1 MPRLR
6 CCKSKYLS
14 SYRHAQPCLILVGC
28 SRLPCLV
35 CSFSIYQPNV
45 DHFEIMQV
53 HDWRL
58 GAPWAHLLCG
68 ASNYS
73 VLPLS
78 VLWTWHPASWGAVCC
93 SCDVHCALVH
103 SIFFNLLHGPT
114 LKPPKHIKKK
124 NKNKNFLPIVFFL
137 SIWSPDR
144 HRIPS
149 ILQLSESIEPCP
161 LLAFLRTKLHN
172 EERVKKRQRERE
184 CWRR

>member
-45 DHFEIMQV
+45 DHFEIVQV

-114 LKPPKHIKKK
+114 LKPPKHIKKIK
-124 NKNKNFLPIVFFL
+124 KIKT
-137 SIWSPDR
+137 SSP
-144 HRIPS
+144 S
-149 ILQLSESIEPCP
+149 SSFCLYG
-161 LLAFLRTKLHN
+161 LRTAVAYHQSSSCRSLSS
-172 EERVKKRQRERE
+172 RVR
-184 CWRR
+184 CWHS